1 AIAPAELRLPG
12 GRVAHDFLRIDGAGT
27 ETEVER
33 FETIRPDAIVEL
45 TADGRGVPSSRVV
58 PEHDPGAAPRAHA
71 GPSEVDARPAPV
83 LDVIVE
89 LDDRLSSDRG
99 VAKLE
104 RYDHFLAGW
113 SVQTRRYGPR
123 QAAEPMVVFVCR
135 DRRRARESAQRAD
148 FVMRACRAYAGEYP
162 FDWEYPGRE
171 RVLFV
176 AERDVHEGMRC
187 AFGVRRLPPSAR
199 VAEAHGDP
207 QAGGT
212 SVHARELP

>member
-1 AIAPAELRLPG
+1 LRLPG
-12 GRVAHDFLRIDGAGT
+12 GCVAHDFLRVDGAGA

-45 TADGRGVPSSRVV
+45 ATDAHAVSPQRPS
-58 PEHDPGAAPRAHA
+58 PDHDPRAAPL
-71 GPSEVDARPAPV
+71 ARVGRSDGEACPAPV

-89 LDDRLSSDRG
+89 LVDRLSSDRG
-99 VAKLE
+99 VAKLQ

-113 SVQTRRYGPR
+113 SVHTRRYGQR
-123 QAAEPMVVFVCR
+123 HAAEPLVVFVCR

-148 FVMRACRAYAGEYP
+148 LVMRACRAYAGEYP

-176 AERDVHEGMRC
+176 AERDIHEGMRR
-187 AFGVRRLPPSAR
+187 AYGIRRLPPSAR
-199 VAEAHGDP
+199 VAEARGDP
-207 QAGGT
+207 RAGGT
-212 SVHARELP
+212 SVQSRELP